1 MSNPTN
7 INKLIDMFIGNAN
20 GVLTTITNTELN
32 IDRQN
37 IESFNFDSVSS
48 ALELPG
54 VLLTINFSGD
64 QNFQVLYIMP
74 KKLAAVL
81 SDLMMLGDGQVDYNP
96 EEHNDA
102 IQEMYNQILG
112 SMASEISGMGVSL
125 TGTITQVELT
135 DMEIQKDFLEDNQM
149 MRLNISIIGD
159 TFPMF
164 AFFDNFAG
172 DSIDNLFQNDG
183 TDQAGDAEFNMADIG
198 LTAAPQANTANEFIQ
213 PQMQEQPS
221 IPVSRAS
228 FSSLEETK
236 LSPNAAV
243 NIDML
248 YDIMLP
254 ITVELGRK
262 EMKIKEVL
270 EMGQGSVIELD
281 KTAGDYVDLIVNGKK
296 FAIGEVMVAD
306 ENYAVRIVS
315 LVSRKDRIK
324 SLAKQ

>member
-1 MSNPTN
+1 
-7 INKLIDMFIGNAN
+7 MFIGNAN

-32 IDRQN
+32 IERQN
-37 IESFNFDSVSS
+37 IESFNFDNISS
-48 ALELPG
+48 AFELPG

-112 SMASEISGMGVSL
+112 SMASEISGIGVSL

-149 MRLNISIIGD
+149 MRLNISIIGES
-159 TFPMF
+159 FPMF
-164 AFFDNFAG
+164 VFFDNFAG

-183 TDQAGDAEFNMADIG
+183 AGSQGEAEFNMADIG
-198 LTAAPQANTANEFIQ
+198 LTAAPQQTE
-213 PQMQEQPS
+213 QMNNFSAPPAQEQPA

-228 FSSLEETK
+228 FSTLEDTK

-262 EMKIKEVL
+262 DMKIKEIL

-324 SLAKQ
+324 TLGRQ